1 MEKHGVIEYRGYSLS
16 VEYDYY
22 PPSKGAR
29 EKGSGVQLEPDE
41 DALVELTS
49 VQLNG
54 MDMYDLLIDQQQEIE
69 DTIYEQLLPEDEPDG
84 DY

>member
-22 PPSKGAR
+22 PPSRGAR

-41 DALVELTS
+41 PALVELTS
-49 VQLNG
+49 VMLNG
-54 MDMYDLLIDQQQEIE
+54 MDMMDLLTEQQDEIE
-69 DTIYEQLLPEDEPDG
+69 TAIYEQLSEEEPDG